1 MFGRS
6 DFLSYICSA
15 NVNEEHS
22 SRRATVRG
30 STFYRAFFMLKNK
43 RLRLLYPTTF
53 ALRRKSLF
61 TFGDGIW
68 QPPFYSACNA
78 KCKQSMNEFEKRIN
92 ELRIQFRNERVQISK
107 DADLKIGHINTAIGQ
122 VNSPEAREALR
133 AEKQRLR
140 EQLVKDMK
148 DNRFW
153 YMMMRE
159 AIEEEYRSHLEK
171 NLSSRQIRR
180 IVRRLSAIAEEQ
192 GKTEL
197 TIVFG
202 DNRRAT
208 VSFS

>member
-1 MFGRS
+1 
-6 DFLSYICSA
+6 
-15 NVNEEHS
+15 
-22 SRRATVRG
+22 
-30 STFYRAFFMLKNK
+30 
-43 RLRLLYPTTF
+43 
-53 ALRRKSLF
+53 
-61 TFGDGIW
+61 
-68 QPPFYSACNA
+68 
-78 KCKQSMNEFEKRIN
+78 MNEFEKRIN
-92 ELRIQFRNERVQISK
+92 ELRIRFRNERVQISK
-107 DADLKIGHINTAIGQ
+107 DASLKIGHINTAIGQ
-122 VNSPEAREALR
+122 VKSPEAREALR

-197 TIVFG
+197 SIAFG
-202 DNRRAT
+202 ENRRAT

>member
-1 MFGRS
+1 
-6 DFLSYICSA
+6 
-15 NVNEEHS
+15 
-22 SRRATVRG
+22 
-30 STFYRAFFMLKNK
+30 
-43 RLRLLYPTTF
+43 
-53 ALRRKSLF
+53 
-61 TFGDGIW
+61 
-68 QPPFYSACNA
+68 
-78 KCKQSMNEFEKRIN
+78 MNEFEKRIN